1 MINPAVT
8 EENEPF
14 WKTKTLRQMTSLE
27 WESLCD
33 GCGKCCLIKLIDD
46 VTDELHFTSVSCR
59 LLDCDT
65 CRCGD
70 YENRKTV
77 VPDCVAL
84 SPSLVQELQ
93 WMPSTCAYRLIHE
106 GKDLE
111 WWHPL
116 VSGDTETVHE
126 AGASVRNRATSER
139 NVSDKSLP
147 DYIVDWPK

>member
-59 LLDCDT
+59 LLDCNT
-65 CRCGD
+65 CTCG
-70 YENRKTV
+70 
-77 VPDCVAL
+77 
-84 SPSLVQELQ
+84 
-93 WMPSTCAYRLIHE
+93 
-106 GKDLE
+106 
-111 WWHPL
+111 
-116 VSGDTETVHE
+116 
-126 AGASVRNRATSER
+126 
-139 NVSDKSLP
+139 
-147 DYIVDWPK
+147 